1 MTQLGIYNTCA
12 GQNTSILV
20 WTALPDGSNTARA
33 HVYGRTDISKISHK
47 RYVRGHVQRARTG
60 PATAPRTL
68 SITTTHSATQT
79 YMKITTCDAQASLK
93 RPKTHA
99 FGLCTEH
106 GAARNTARRGLAHR
120 LETRSDTA
128 QVHHLHTR
136 HSTYTWG
143 CGGKENPH
151 ISLDLLLPFQLKTL
165 LPGVLTDTAH
175 GNGCCGLTAT
185 IHCTLGIAI
194 VASVRRQRSLS

>member
-1 MTQLGIYNTCA
+1 MHGHR
-12 GQNTSILV
+12 QNGPKHTPWPL
-20 WTALPDGSNTARA
+20 
-33 HVYGRTDISKISHK
+33 YGTRSK
-47 RYVRGHVQRARTG
+47 
-60 PATAPRTL
+60 
-68 SITTTHSATQT
+68 
-79 YMKITTCDAQASLK
+79 
-93 RPKTHA
+93 
-99 FGLCTEH
+99 
-106 GAARNTARRGLAHR
+106 ARNTARRGLAHR

-185 IHCTLGIAI
+185 IHCTRGCGVVGSRGPERPASEELLSRVAPPSGGPFQQAECHAGATAPRSAGQKVCFFAI
-194 VASVRRQRSLS
+194 HTLT

>member
-1 MTQLGIYNTCA
+1 MVTYNVPARAQPLHPAHLVSPQHTQLLRHTLKLRHAMHGHR
-12 GQNTSILV
+12 QNGPKHTPWPL
-20 WTALPDGSNTARA
+20 
-33 HVYGRTDISKISHK
+33 YGTRSK
-47 RYVRGHVQRARTG
+47 
-60 PATAPRTL
+60 
-68 SITTTHSATQT
+68 
-79 YMKITTCDAQASLK
+79 
-93 RPKTHA
+93 
-99 FGLCTEH
+99 
-106 GAARNTARRGLAHR
+106 ARNTARRGLAHR

-185 IHCTLGIAI
+185 IHCTRG
-194 VASVRRQRSLS
+194 